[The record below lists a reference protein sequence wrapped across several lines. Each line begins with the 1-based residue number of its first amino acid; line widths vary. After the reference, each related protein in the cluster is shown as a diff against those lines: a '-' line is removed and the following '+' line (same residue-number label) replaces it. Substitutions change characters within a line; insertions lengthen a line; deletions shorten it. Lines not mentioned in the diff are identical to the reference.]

1 MSPWYGPC
9 FQEAIRHRRAPCRYH
24 IPSEQRSIASSS
36 FLRSIFI
43 SLLTRSVSLISH
55 TPSQADV
62 AIFKALTEPQYLN
75 IARWYYHIKSYEAE
89 FGTLPGSSSAG
100 EAFLGGAAAPAAAA
114 PAAAAPAAADDDDEI
129 DLFGS
134 DDEVDEEAERIKAE
148 RVAAYNAKKADKPK
162 TAAKVRI
169 LFLFLS

>member
-1 MSPWYGPC
+1 MVRVSK
-9 FQEAIRHRRAPCRYH
+9 RRLDTAVHLADTTY
-24 IPSEQRSIASSS
+24 PSEQRSIVSS
-36 FLRSIFI
+36 FFLKKKRSILI
-43 SLLTRSVSLISH
+43 SLLTRSVPLISH

-75 IARWYYHIKSYEAE
+75 VARWYYHIKSYEAE

-114 PAAAAPAAADDDDEI
+114 PAAAAPPAAEDDDEI

-148 RVAAYNAKKADKPK
+148 RVAAYNAKKANKPK

-169 LFLFLS
+169 PFLFLS